1 MEIVVTLHTAAGDVI
16 TCYPRSMLARAL
28 QDFTDYITS
37 GKRATV
43 QGV

>member
-1 MEIVVTLHTAAGDVI
+1 MEIVVTLHTTAGDVV
-16 TCYPRSMLARAL
+16 TCYPRRMLADAL
-28 QDFTDYITS
+28 AHFTQYITD